1 MRFRLS
7 ANGSTNDQPQ
17 PTANCTTANCRLQ
30 ATDDYKLPELRK
42 DPVTGRWVII
52 STERRKRP
60 NDFRFERPSIVDREQ
75 CPFCPGRE
83 ALTPPEVLAYRQNG
97 GGANSRGWDVRVV
110 PNKFPA
116 LQVEGGLDREGDG
129 MFDRMNGI
137 GAHEVIIETPDHD
150 KTFASMSE
158 AEIERVLSAFRERV
172 VDLKQDRRLRYI
184 LVFKNQGATAG
195 ATLEHAHSQLIAL
208 PVVPDFVREE
218 IEGARRH
225 FEAKERCVFCDIV
238 HQELAAGLRVVQ
250 ENADIIAL
258 APYAPR
264 FPFETWLLPRRH
276 AARFEEAPRHEY
288 AEPRPGAEVG
298 ADADRP
304 RARVAGVQPDHS
316 QRAVQRREPR
326 RGRCLSLARRDSAEA
341 GEDGR
346 LRVGDRVLHQ
356 PHVAGG
362 GDSRAARGQ
371 DLSQSAS

>member
-1 MRFRLS
+1 M
-7 ANGSTNDQPQ
+7 
-17 PTANCTTANCRLQ
+17 
-30 ATDDYKLPELRK
+30 PELRK

-60 NDFRFERPSIVDREQ
+60 NDFRFERPAIIGREQ
-75 CPFCPGRE
+75 CPFCPGHE
-83 ALTPPEVLAYRQNG
+83 GLTPPEVLAYRQNG
-97 GGANSRGWDVRVV
+97 GAPNSRDWFVRVV

-150 KTFASMSE
+150 KTFVSMSE
-158 AEIERVLSAFRERV
+158 LEIERVLSAFRERV
-172 VDLKQDRRLRYI
+172 LDLKQDRRLRYI

-225 FEAKERCVFCDIV
+225 FAAKERCVFCDII
-238 HQELAAGLRVVQ
+238 HQEMADGVRVIQ
-250 ENADIIAL
+250 ETADIIAL

-276 AARFEEAPRHEY
+276 ASRFEDAP
-288 AEPRPGAEVG
+288 
-298 ADADRP
+298 
-304 RARVAGVQPDHS
+304 
-316 QRAVQRREPR
+316 QRDYE
-326 RGRCLSLARRDSAEA
+326 SLARVLKAVLTRIDRALESPAYNLIIHSAPFNHGNGGNGVDHGEA
-341 GEDGR
+341 DVYHWHVEILPKLARTAGFEWGT
-346 LRVGDRVLHQ
+346 GFYINPTSPEEATRVL
-356 PHVAGG
+356 
-362 GDSRAARGQ
+362 RAVRM
-371 DLSQSAS
+371 